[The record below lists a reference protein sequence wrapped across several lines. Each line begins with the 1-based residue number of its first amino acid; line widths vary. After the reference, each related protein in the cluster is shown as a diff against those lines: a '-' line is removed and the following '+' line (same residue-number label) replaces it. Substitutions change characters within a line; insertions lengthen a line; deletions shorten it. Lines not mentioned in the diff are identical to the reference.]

1 MVVEDNYDLTTLNTF
16 NISARCKHFCSI
28 SSSEELESILA
39 NSKYQDLPHLPLGGG
54 SNLLLTKDYEGLVI
68 KMDIGGII
76 KTKEDVDFYY
86 ISVGAGINWHEFV
99 LYCIDNDWPG
109 VENLSLIPGNV
120 GTAPLQ
126 NIGAYG
132 VEVKD
137 VIDSVQYYNLE
148 KNQVIT
154 LDGES
159 CEFGYRT
166 SIFKTKLKGKSYIT
180 QVNFKLP
187 KQPTLKTEYGAI
199 KQELE
204 KNKITTPT
212 IKDISNAVI
221 AIRSSK
227 LPDPKVIGNAG
238 SFFKN
243 PVVSSEI
250 ARELL
255 SKYPEA
261 PNYNVGDNLVKIP
274 AGWLIETAGWKGKT
288 FDDSFGVHKNQALVL
303 VNYKNATGKQIYD
316 LSQNI
321 LEDIESRFGIL
332 MEREVNIL

>member
-1 MVVEDNYDLTTLNTF
+1 MIVEDNYDLTQLNSF
-16 NISARCKHFCSI
+16 GISARSKHYCSVT
-28 SSSEELESILA
+28 SVEELASILS
-39 NSKYQDLPHLPLGGG
+39 NPKYKILPQLPLGGG

-68 KMDIGGII
+68 KMDINGIE
-76 KTKEDVDFYY
+76 KTNEDDDFFY
-86 ISVGAGINWHEFV
+86 ISVGAGINWHQFV
-99 LYCIDNDWPG
+99 LHCIDNNWPG

-120 GTAPLQ
+120 GAAPLQ

-137 VIDSVQYYNLE
+137 VIDSVQYYNLN
-148 KNQVIT
+148 KKQVIT
-154 LDGES
+154 LEGKD

-166 SIFKTKLKGKSYIT
+166 SIFKTELKGHSYIT

-187 KQPTLKTEYGAI
+187 KSTTLKMDYGAI

-204 KNKITTPT
+204 INNIETPT
-212 IKDISNAVI
+212 IRDISNAVI

-227 LPDPKVIGNAG
+227 LPDPKKIGNAG

-243 PVVSSEI
+243 PVVSTEM

-255 SKYPEA
+255 SKYPDA
-261 PNYNVGDNLVKIP
+261 PNYKVGDDLVKIP

-321 LEDIESRFGIL
+321 LEDIESRFGIK

>member
-1 MVVEDNYDLTTLNTF
+1 MVIDDNFDLTSYNSF
-16 NISARCKHFCSI
+16 GISARCKHFCSI
-28 SSSEELESILA
+28 SNESEL
-39 NSKYQDLPHLPLGGG
+39 KDLLQNPQFNKLPKLPLGGG
-54 SNLLLTKDYEGLVI
+54 SNLLLTQDYNGLVI
-68 KMDIGGII
+68 KIDIKGIE
-76 KTKEDVDFYY
+76 KTKEDENYY
-86 ISVGAGINWHEFV
+86 YLKVGAGENWHQFV
-99 LYCIDNDWPG
+99 LHCMDNNWAG

-132 VEVKD
+132 TEIKD
-137 VIDSVQYYNLE
+137 VIDSVQYYNTEKQKEVDLE
-148 KNQVIT
+148 AK
-154 LDGES
+154 D

-166 SIFKTKLKGKSYIT
+166 SIFKTTLKGSSYIT
-180 QVNFKLP
+180 YVNFKLP
-187 KQPTLKTEYGAI
+187 KKPNLKTEYGAI

-204 KNKITTPT
+204 NKGIHSPT

-227 LPDPKVIGNAG
+227 LPDPQKIGNAG

-243 PVVSSEI
+243 PVVTAEV
-250 ARELL
+250 ARKLL
-255 SKYPEA
+255 GKYPEA
-261 PNYNVGDNLVKIP
+261 PNYLVGDNEVKIP

-288 FDDSFGVHKNQALVL
+288 FGDSFGVHKNQALVL

-321 LEDIESRFGIL
+321 LEDIETRFGIL
-332 MEREVNIL
+332 LEREVNIL